1 MAETRAAA
9 VNEIR
14 KAIVSA
20 LDAVII
26 TTMLAAG
33 FLYVFRWPL
42 VVMWAVA
49 MLAKVL

>member
-1 MAETRAAA
+1 M
-9 VNEIR
+9 NEIR

-33 FLYVFRWPL
+33 LAAGFLYVFRWPL
-42 VVMWAVA
+42 VVIWAVA